1 LDGNFNRLP
10 CDHYPIFHT
19 VAELEKLENILG
31 FEFKNKEL
39 LKEALT
45 HRSYVNEHPSWPVP
59 NNERLEYL
67 GDAVLEL
74 VVTEYLYTRYPSFQ
88 EGKMTSLRAALVNH
102 IILSKIAKDISLQKF
117 IMLSRGEAKDTGRA
131 RDVILAN
138 AIEAVLGAVYLDQGY
153 DVSKRLINDI
163 VLTKLPEVMEKGLE
177 RDPKSVLQEIV
188 QEKMKLTPSYRV
200 IEENGPDHQKEF
212 LVAVLFGEEIIEKG
226 RGNSKQEGEYRA
238 AENALAYIR
247 EKYGWIPLE
256 TGR

>member
-1 LDGNFNRLP
+1 MTN
-10 CDHYPIFHT
+10 
-19 VAELEKLENILG
+19 LEKLEEILG
-31 FEFKNKEL
+31 FKFNNKEL

-45 HRSYVNEHPSWPVP
+45 HRSYVNEHPNWSVP

-74 VVTEYLYTRYPSFQ
+74 AVTEYLYAKYPEYR

-102 IILSKIAKDISLQKF
+102 IILSKIAKDILLQKF
-117 IMLSRGEAKDTGRA
+117 VLLSRGEAKDTGRA

-138 AIEAVLGAVYLDQGY
+138 AIEALLGAVYLDRGY
-153 DVSKRLINDI
+153 EVVRGLIKKF
-163 VLTKLPEVMEKGLE
+163 VLTKLPEVVEKGLE
-177 RDPKSVLQEIV
+177 RDSKSVLQEIV

-200 IEENGPDHQKEF
+200 LEENGPDHQKEF
-212 LVAVLFGEEIIEKG
+212 LVGVLFGDEMIEKG

-247 EKYGWIPLE
+247 EKFGWI
-256 TGR
+256 TS

>member
-1 LDGNFNRLP
+1 M
-10 CDHYPIFHT
+10 
-19 VAELEKLENILG
+19 EKLEEILG
-31 FEFKNKEL
+31 FKFNNKEL

-45 HRSYVNEHPSWPVP
+45 HRSYVNEHPNWSVP

-74 VVTEYLYTRYPSFQ
+74 AVTEYLYAKYPEYR

-102 IILSKIAKDISLQKF
+102 IILSKIAKDILLQKF
-117 IMLSRGEAKDTGRA
+117 VLLSRGEAKDTGRA

-138 AIEAVLGAVYLDQGY
+138 AIEALLGAVYLDRGY
-153 DVSKRLINDI
+153 EVVRGLIKKF
-163 VLTKLPEVMEKGLE
+163 VLTKLPEVVEKGLE
-177 RDPKSVLQEIV
+177 RDSKSVLQEIV

-200 IEENGPDHQKEF
+200 LEENGPDHQKEF
-212 LVAVLFGEEIIEKG
+212 LVGVLFGDEMIEKG

-247 EKYGWIPLE
+247 EKFGWI
-256 TGR
+256 TS

>member
-1 LDGNFNRLP
+1 MIRWQFRRLP
-10 CDHYPIFHT
+10 CDHYPILHT

-45 HRSYVNEHPSWPVP
+45 HRSYVNEHPNWPVP

-74 VVTEYLYTRYPSFQ
+74 VVTEYLYAKYPNFQ

-102 IILSKIAKDISLQKF
+102 IILSKIAKEELSLQKF
-117 IMLSRGEAKDTGRA
+117 ILLSRGEAKDTGRA

-153 DVSKRLINDI
+153 EVSKKLIKEI

-177 RDPKSVLQEIV
+177 RDSKSVLQEIV

-200 IEENGPDHQKEF
+200 MEENGPDHQKEF
-212 LVAVLFGEEIIEKG
+212 LVGVLFGDELIEKG

-238 AENALAYIR
+238 AENALAYVK
-247 EKYGWIPLE
+247 EKFGWTIS
-256 TGR
+256 